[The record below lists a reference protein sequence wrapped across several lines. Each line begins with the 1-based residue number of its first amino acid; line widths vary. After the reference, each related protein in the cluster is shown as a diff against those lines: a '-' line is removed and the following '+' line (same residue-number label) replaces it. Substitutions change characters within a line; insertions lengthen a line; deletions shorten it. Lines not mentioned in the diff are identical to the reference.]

1 MAAVKPYLLPDVCL
15 IVMAKAPVPGQVK
28 TRLIPTLGQENTAK
42 LYRNMLR
49 ETSGKMLRSRICPI
63 QIWCYP
69 NVKHPDFVGLEQQGA
84 NLFQQRGNDLGERMH
99 NALAQVLQTFKAAV
113 IIGCDCPLMSPV
125 IVQTAFTELSG
136 ETFDTVM
143 GPAEDGGYYLLG
155 LKKAEQSLFQNV
167 SWGTARVL
175 DQTRYRLTRLGWRW
189 SELNTLWDLDRPED
203 FSRFQKLNPSLNG
216 D

>member
-1 MAAVKPYLLPDVCL
+1 MAAVKPYLVPDVCL

-84 NLFQQRGNDLGERMH
+84 NLFQQQGNDLGERMH
-99 NALAQVLQTFKAAV
+99 NALAQALQTFKAAV

-136 ETFDTVM
+136 ETFDAVM

-155 LKKAEQSLFQNV
+155 LKKSPTIVV
-167 SWGTARVL
+167 SECF
-175 DQTRYRLTRLGWRW
+175 LGNCTGIR
-189 SELNTLWDLDRPED
+189 SNAIPSHSVGMAMVRTDHPLGSRPT
-203 FSRFQKLNPSLNG
+203 
-216 D
+216 